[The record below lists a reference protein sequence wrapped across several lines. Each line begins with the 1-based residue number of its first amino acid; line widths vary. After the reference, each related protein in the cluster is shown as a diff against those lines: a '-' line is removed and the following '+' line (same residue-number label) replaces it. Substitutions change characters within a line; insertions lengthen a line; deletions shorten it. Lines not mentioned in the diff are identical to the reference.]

1 MIYFKV
7 CCRRCIMEQKIQ
19 KQFDHANGSVEEKM
33 LAPNKDWFKV
43 DTQGLAVQM
52 QELGTA
58 RLVAEIISNSF
69 DEDSVTTIIVDIQK
83 HGNIIHAKINDDGN
97 GFLDKKEIY
106 TLFADSRKRTDP
118 TKRGRFN
125 FGEKQFLSLCE
136 DAYIKTGQ
144 WNVIF
149 KGTKKVEK
157 RLSKKFNGTEVF
169 GRIRE
174 SIQTKDEILAFLDRI
189 AVPSDKTLIVNDVKK
204 ETTPIVKTFTAK
216 LKTPVAVSA
225 YKPLRDQLR
234 ETEVHLYTP
243 QDSIAFLYEKGIPI
257 TQLDDNIR
265 WDIDVQQKVPQV
277 TERNVVKAS
286 YLKSIYTA
294 IAENCQ
300 DLITEDDASETWVS
314 DALENTSE
322 ETSKALL
329 TKRFG
334 TDKIAVASTTDYRAN
349 ERAEEAGYHLLRS
362 GELNSDITGNLKS
375 TGSLLYAGQAFS
387 TTAWEFAESVDATDE
402 MQFFAKVC
410 KAVARDTIGKDVTVS
425 FVTTKETEEAA
436 TYGHNAITWNVRN
449 MGGKKA
455 FTQPYSGSVLGI
467 LVHELAHDKV
477 GQNNGFA
484 HLSHEYLDEM
494 ERIAGICFYRGI
506 DYYVKQCSV

>member
-1 MIYFKV
+1 M
-7 CCRRCIMEQKIQ
+7 
-19 KQFDHANGSVEEKM
+19 
-33 LAPNKDWFKV
+33 
-43 DTQGLAVQM
+43 
-52 QELGTA
+52 
-58 RLVAEIISNSF
+58 
-69 DEDSVTTIIVDIQK
+69 
-83 HGNIIHAKINDDGN
+83 
-97 GFLDKKEIY
+97 
-106 TLFADSRKRTDP
+106 
-118 TKRGRFN
+118 
-125 FGEKQFLSLCE
+125 
-136 DAYIKTGQ
+136 
-144 WNVIF
+144 
-149 KGTKKVEK
+149 
-157 RLSKKFNGTEVF
+157 
-169 GRIRE
+169 
-174 SIQTKDEILAFLDRI
+174 
-189 AVPSDKTLIVNDVKK
+189 
-204 ETTPIVKTFTAK
+204 
-216 LKTPVAVSA
+216 
-225 YKPLRDQLR
+225 
-234 ETEVHLYTP
+234 
-243 QDSIAFLYEKGIPI
+243 
-257 TQLDDNIR
+257 
-265 WDIDVQQKVPQV
+265 PQV

-322 ETSKALL
+322 ETSKTLL

-387 TTAWEFAESVDATDE
+387 TTAWEFAESVEATTD

-506 DYYVKQCSV
+506 EYYVKQCSA